1 MSAKRTGP
9 EKAVDELRKRIAS
22 EAEIIVHETM
32 PRKVRHA
39 PPRRCDQG
47 PHAGA
52 RAGGACLRRNVKE
65 AQWERLPLERAP
77 ERQGVPAL
85 WARCCGG
92 FLRVRSWEIEPLLFI
107 QSVAYF

>member
-39 PPRRCDQG
+39 PPRREL
-47 PHAGA
+47 PSLPRAA
-52 RAGGACLRRNVKE
+52 SAGGACLRNREMESLKE
-65 AQWERLPLERAP
+65 A
-77 ERQGVPAL
+77 RQGGRRL
-85 WARCCGG
+85 GAR
-92 FLRVRSWEIEPLLFI
+92 
-107 QSVAYF
+107 

>member
-39 PPRRCDQG
+39 PPRREL
-47 PHAGA
+47 PSLPRAAPTRAARGA
-52 RAGGACLRRNVKE
+52 SAGGACLRNREMESLKE
-65 AQWERLPLERAP
+65 A
-77 ERQGVPAL
+77 RQGGRRL
-85 WARCCGG
+85 GAR
-92 FLRVRSWEIEPLLFI
+92 
-107 QSVAYF
+107 